1 MTIDVVV
8 PLYRPGEEFVTLIR
22 LLKKQTLS
30 INRIILVNTEKPLYD
45 EFAGRVSFDASEYGA
60 EVYHISAGEF
70 DHAGTRHMAMLKS
83 NADVVVMM
91 TQDAVPA
98 DEKLLER
105 LTAHLTDGVA
115 VAYARQLPRKNAG
128 IIERVTR
135 EFNYPGESQLRDA
148 SDIEKMGIKAFFCS
162 DVCAAYRR
170 ELYTEVGGFKAPAI
184 FNEDMIF
191 AHDALVKEYKVA
203 YAADAEVYHSHNYS
217 CMQQLRRNFDLGVS
231 QADHPEVFEGIKSE
245 SEGKRLVKYAL
256 KRFNRLR
263 RPWLVVPFGFQCVF
277 KLLGYKLGKN
287 YMKLPQSL
295 VGKLT
300 GNRAYWD
307 INVKK

>member
-1 MTIDVVV
+1 MTIDVVI
-8 PLYRPGEEFVTLIR
+8 PLYRPKEEFVTLIK
-22 LLKKQTLS
+22 LLKKQTLP
-30 INRIILVNTEKPLYD
+30 INRIILVNTDQTLYD
-45 EFAGRVSFDASEYGA
+45 EFEKRVSFDASEYGA
-60 EVYHISAGEF
+60 EVYHVTAGEF

-83 NADVVVMM
+83 EAEAVVMM
-91 TQDAVPA
+91 TQDAIPA
-98 DEKLLER
+98 DENLLAH

-135 EFNYPGESQLRDA
+135 EFNYPGEYRLRDA
-148 SDIEKMGIKAFFCS
+148 SDIERMGIKAFFCS

-170 ELYTEVGGFKAPAI
+170 ELYLEVGGFKAPAI

-191 AHDALVKEYKVA
+191 AHDALIKGYKVA

-217 CMQQLRRNFDLGVS
+217 RMHQRRRNFDLGVS

-263 RPWLVVPFGFQCVF
+263 RPWLVFPFGIQCAF
-277 KLLGYKLGKN
+277 KLLGYRLGKN
-287 YMKLPQSL
+287 YMKLPYGL
-295 VGKLT
+295 VLKLT
-300 GNRAYWD
+300 SNKAYWD
-307 INVKK
+307 INDKK